1 MKKETSGGSAKKGA
15 WTVMILLTVAIVCMI
30 IILLYL
36 IGIAVSERFARQ
48 TLKIPVLSQVT
59 RIVAGNIYEI
69 DDTNEEINVRKK
81 ETDSEK
87 EVVSQDAS
95 EKSTLL
101 AYQSDA
107 PWDYL
112 KECYFIGDSRT
123 VALAAY
129 DLIADENTIAEVGL
143 SHIDALQH
151 VYTQKSGMQYDVASF
166 LEAKQPDIL
175 YIAFGVN
182 GIAFVEESRYKEE
195 YENMMDQILSMA
207 PNSKVVIEAIGPI
220 KEGYSMTSRMTNA
233 DIDHYNEFLYDLAE
247 EKGIYYVDSNKCL
260 KDDYNSLKDEYNSG
274 DGLHYTQDGY
284 AQVAEYIR
292 SHPVT
297 E

>member
-1 MKKETSGGSAKKGA
+1 MKSILENRPALAKEVNK
-15 WTVMILLTVAIVCMI
+15 VA
-30 IILLYL
+30 
-36 IGIAVSERFARQ
+36 E
-48 TLKIPVLSQVT
+48 
-59 RIVAGNIYEI
+59 VAGYLWQKGWAERNGGNITINITEFVDDEI
-69 DDTNEEINVRKK
+69 RRMEPI
-81 ETDSEK
+81 SE
-87 EVVSQDAS
+87 V
-95 EKSTLL
+95 KSIGVTL
-101 AYQSDA
+101 
-107 PWDYL
+107 PYL
-112 KECYFIGDSRT
+112 KGCYFIGDSRT

-151 VYTQKSGMQYDVASF
+151 VYTQKSGLQYDVASF

-195 YENMMDQILSMA
+195 YENMMDQILLMA

-247 EKGIYYVDSNKCL
+247 KKGIYYVDSNKCL